1 MSTSSKHVRSK
12 QPMPEETVPVGK
24 PANNPRERL
33 KETVLIGG
41 QYPPQVRS
49 ALLLVQA
56 QPQNVGRT
64 LQDLLGEAINDVC
77 AKYNVA
83 QPYHSPRSNNLCI
96 PPPPL
101 PSRSA
106 LPIRCRR
113 KK

>member
-1 MSTSSKHVRSK
+1 MSTSRKPMRSK
-12 QPMPEETVPVGK
+12 QRMPEETIPVGK

-49 ALLLVQA
+49 ALLLVQS

-83 QPYHSPRSNNLCI
+83 QPYHSQTSNNLWI
-96 PPPPL
+96 PPPL

>member
-1 MSTSSKHVRSK
+1 MSTSSKPVRSK
-12 QPMPEETVPVGK
+12 QRMPEETIPVGK
-24 PANNPRERL
+24 PANNRRERL
-33 KETVLIGG
+33 KGTVMIGG
-41 QYPPQVRS
+41 QYLPQVRS

-77 AKYNVA
+77 AKYNIA
-83 QPYHSPRSNNLCI
+83 QPYHSQTLNNLCI

-106 LPIRCRR
+106 VPMRCRR

>member
-12 QPMPEETVPVGK
+12 QPMPDETAPVEQ
-24 PANNPRERL
+24 PTNNPPERF
-33 KETVLIGG
+33 KRTIMIGG
-41 QYPPQVRS
+41 QYPRQVRS

-83 QPYHSPRSNNLCI
+83 QPYQSQTSNNLCI
-96 PPPPL
+96 PPP
-101 PSRSA
+101 
-106 LPIRCRR
+106 RCPRELQCQ
-113 KK
+113 

>member
-1 MSTSSKHVRSK
+1 MSSSSKHERGK
-12 QPMPEETVPVGK
+12 QRRPEENTPVAK
-24 PANNPRERL
+24 PTHNPRERL

-83 QPYHSPRSNNLCI
+83 QPYHSQKSNNLFI
-96 PPPPL
+96 PPPPP

-106 LPIRCRR
+106 TSMRCGR